1 MKDDGKEWS
10 NEELISYFR
19 IHSRTDRA
27 LFAKAHV
34 ARLMVL
40 SGSPQPNLDHMPAFI
55 AVHETEA
62 DLLIKQARARMKRLR
77 VISGGKK

>member
-1 MKDDGKEWS
+1 MSAEWTD
-10 NEELISYFR
+10 EELISYFR

-40 SGSPQPNLDHMPAFI
+40 GGSPQPNLAHMPAFI
-55 AVHETEA
+55 TVHETEA
-62 DLLIKQARARMKRLR
+62 DLLIELARERMKRHLR
-77 VISGGKK
+77 VIPGGKK